1 MVDSSQGDRQI
12 ARLSEQ
18 MQATAIRLQEIT
30 GNLQSYLYE
39 QGHLKED
46 VTEVRRVVQSV
57 NQLLREGDPSLLTRL
72 YIIEQ
77 KQKTLEDAQV
87 RARDWWLRLLMIV
100 AGAGIMALLGLF
112 LTLYVGTKGGV
123 VKP

>member
-1 MVDSSQGDRQI
+1 
-12 ARLSEQ
+12 